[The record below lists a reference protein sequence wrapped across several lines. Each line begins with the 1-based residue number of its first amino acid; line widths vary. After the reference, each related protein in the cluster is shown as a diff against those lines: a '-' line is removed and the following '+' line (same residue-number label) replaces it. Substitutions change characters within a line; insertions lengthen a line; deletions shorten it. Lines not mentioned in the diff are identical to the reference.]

1 MSDISR
7 PDDRFARAQRH
18 SSRVRFLKLALPAG
32 AVVLGIV
39 FVGAAW
45 LSSPGSLGF
54 QLGSTSVEDGRLV
67 MQNPKLD
74 GFTSDNR
81 PYSMSAARASQVIG
95 EGDRID
101 LEEINARLPLEGDD
115 WVTVVT
121 RTGTFD
127 RTANRLDV
135 TSPMT
140 VKTEKGINAQF
151 QSAVVDIGTGSLQT
165 ADPVEIDLDG
175 TRVTAD
181 SMEIADDGAVL
192 IFENRVRMR
201 IDGEKLQSASNTN
214 GVTQE

>member
-1 MSDISR
+1 MTDITR

-18 SSRVRFLKLALPAG
+18 SSRVRFLKRALPIG
-32 AVVLGIV
+32 AVALAVI
-39 FVGAAW
+39 FAAAAW
-45 LSSPGSLGF
+45 LASSSPIGF

-81 PYSMSAARASQVIG
+81 PYSMSAARASQLIG
-95 EGDRID
+95 AGDRID

-121 RTGTFD
+121 QTGTFD

-140 VKTEKGINAQF
+140 VRTEKGINAQF
-151 QSAVVDIGTGSLQT
+151 QSAIVDIATGALQT
-165 ADPVEIDLDG
+165 TDPVEIDLDG
-175 TRVTAD
+175 TNVTAD
-181 SMEIADDGAVL
+181 SMQIAEDGAVL

-201 IDGEKLQSASNTN
+201 IDGEKLQSASNSS
-214 GVTQE
+214 GVTQ